1 MKIYE
6 EISECWACDGDGK
19 IEFLDADGKKMEPR
33 ECRHCKGTGKD
44 VNNISITIWDEFAKA
59 ALIGLLSDN
68 SPLPQNGHYNC
79 SVFEL
84 FSALSYDYADAMMA
98 ERKKRLS
105 DD

>member
-6 EISECWACDGDGK
+6 EISECWACDGNGK

-59 ALIGLLSDN
+59 AFERTIDY
-68 SPLPQNGHYNC
+68 NGYGMEA
-79 SVFEL
+79 V
-84 FSALSYDYADAMMA
+84 AKRAYDWADAMMA